1 MKLFVDGARL
11 GSALTSSANDLTL
24 PEIAHLADA
33 FYIGGTKNGLL
44 FGEAVV
50 IRDPQLRQDF
60 PWLMKQ
66 HQNLLAKGRLL
77 GVQFEAAFEN
87 GGRVYW
93 DCARNA
99 NARATQLR
107 EGLLAQGWHEW
118 LPSASN
124 QLFFEVPCAAAARFV
139 DVLGCE
145 VFFDHGDTQVVRF
158 VTSWATTSADV
169 EEALAFAA
177 GLAR

>member
-1 MKLFVDGARL
+1 
-11 GSALTSSANDLTL
+11 
-24 PEIAHLADA
+24 
-33 FYIGGTKNGLL
+33 
-44 FGEAVV
+44 
-50 IRDPQLRQDF
+50 
-60 PWLMKQ
+60 MKQ

-93 DCARNA
+93 DCAHNA
-99 NARATQLR
+99 NDRATELR
-107 EGLLAQGWHEW
+107 GGLLAQGWREW

-124 QLFFEVPCAAAARFV
+124 QLFFEVPCTAAARFV
-139 DVLGCE
+139 DELGCE